1 MAVTALAPPLE
12 PLAPEPGEPTGAVV
26 GYARGSPG
34 GLPLGEL
41 VRMLEDAGCGQ
52 VFTDE
57 TSGRNSDRPELAA
70 CLDRLHPG
78 DVLVVASLDQLSS
91 SLQNLVSAVVGLHRR
106 GAGFRSLHEALDT
119 TTPGGRLVFHVF
131 AALAE
136 FVREV
141 IAEGTRE
148 GLAGARARG
157 TRLGRPPAMSTEQI
171 RRARDLLSR
180 PGNTVASIARLL
192 QVSRTTIYKYLPE
205 LAGPRLAAGAIP
217 AADPASYGEMS
228 SAAPGASRLPAVA
241 WAPYQSRPGRAV
253 LVATDL
259 EELRGPTAGPV
270 ELPLRVFWSGSDK
283 TFNLDDPAELNTV
296 YEAVLGESVNAA
308 ELAYLNGRKL
318 VEVWPQLFVP
328 RGVRRAWE
336 ERHPVLRAARQ
347 VA

>member
-12 PLAPEPGEPTGAVV
+12 PLAPEPGKPAGAMV
-26 GYARGSPG
+26 GYARRSPG
-34 GLPLGEL
+34 GLPLDEL
-41 VRMLEDAGCGQ
+41 VRMLEAAGCGQ

-91 SLQNLVSAVVGLHRR
+91 PLQDLVSAVVGLHRR
-106 GAGFRSLHEALDT
+106 GAGFRSLNEALDT

-157 TRLGRPPAMSTEQI
+157 ARLGRPPAMSTEQI

-180 PGNTVASIARLL
+180 PGNTVAS
-192 QVSRTTIYKYLPE
+192 
-205 LAGPRLAAGAIP
+205 
-217 AADPASYGEMS
+217 
-228 SAAPGASRLPAVA
+228 
-241 WAPYQSRPGRAV
+241 
-253 LVATDL
+253 
-259 EELRGPTAGPV
+259 
-270 ELPLRVFWSGSDK
+270 
-283 TFNLDDPAELNTV
+283 
-296 YEAVLGESVNAA
+296 
-308 ELAYLNGRKL
+308 
-318 VEVWPQLFVP
+318 
-328 RGVRRAWE
+328 
-336 ERHPVLRAARQ
+336 
-347 VA
+347 